1 MTAEAP
7 WAPPPSA
14 GTATVCCSV
23 CFVVVAAIPYAG
35 VGSDEL
41 EDWSAGLTQEIPASL
56 DPESSPSSLAVLVP
70 ASAVVGLCHSAEE
83 EDELPQAVLQDVV
96 ER

>member
-14 GTATVCCSV
+14 GTATVCSV

>member
-7 WAPPPSA
+7 WAPPPST
-14 GTATVCCSV
+14 GTATVGSV

-41 EDWSAGLTQEIPASL
+41 EDWSAGLAQNGGGDFGPNRTALLFQ
-56 DPESSPSSLAVLVP
+56 
-70 ASAVVGLCHSAEE
+70 
-83 EDELPQAVLQDVV
+83 
-96 ER
+96 

>member
-7 WAPPPSA
+7 QAPPSSTR
-14 GTATVCCSV
+14 TATVCSV
-23 CFVVVAAIPYAG
+23 CFVVLAAIPYAG
-35 VGSDEL
+35 VASDVI

-83 EDELPQAVLQDVV
+83 EDELPHALLQDVV

>member
-1 MTAEAP
+1 M
-7 WAPPPSA
+7 
-14 GTATVCCSV
+14 
-23 CFVVVAAIPYAG
+23 
-35 VGSDEL
+35 GSDEL
-41 EDWSAGLTQEIPASL
+41 EDWATVLTQEIPALL

-70 ASAVVGLCHSAEE
+70 ASAVVGFCHSAEE

>member
-1 MTAEAP
+1 MEPRIPAGWGGDFGPNRTALL
-7 WAPPPSA
+7 
-14 GTATVCCSV
+14 
-23 CFVVVAAIPYAG
+23 F
-35 VGSDEL
+35 
-41 EDWSAGLTQEIPASL
+41 QEIPASL

-83 EDELPQAVLQDVV
+83 EDELPQAVLPDVV